1 MSQKGDSNNDPNNET
16 GLVKWFSELNKD
28 SESIAGKKGADLSEI
43 YNLKLPVTPG
53 FVITVPSYDYFIEN
67 SGLKNLIKGQLEK
80 INYQDTNLLN
90 DISEVIRNNI
100 IEAKMPTD
108 LEEEIIEAYENL
120 SASDLSEVH
129 GSALDIL
136 HNAHEPI
143 FVAVR
148 SSATQENLGEKQESF
163 LNIKGMH
170 KLIEYVKRCFASL
183 FTPQAIISRNEKGLE
198 DYPQGIAVIVQRM
211 VDSGKSGII
220 FSKNPN
226 QKDENIIIKSIWG
239 LGEGTSFQEINPDE
253 YIVNKD
259 IEIVDIKIGEKEI
272 AISRDSSGNKTAIK
286 LREEKSKQQVLTRNE
301 VIQLS
306 QLALQLEEHYKEPQE
321 IEFAIEGNEIYL
333 VQTKPTTIE
342 KEIETNEDRTE
353 ENIPEKILPED
364 ETTKPKDEEESSEEV
379 YKKLEN
385 IYMDEIEKV
394 TTKTRT
400 KIKLIVDLPKF
411 AETSSETN
419 IKSVGLT
426 RIEGIISESGK
437 HPNYFLEN
445 GNIKEYEEILFE
457 GINNISKY
465 FNEIWVRTSDIRS
478 DELSNLKGSQI
489 EKEANPKMGL
499 HGIRF
504 SLKNPK
510 ILEAEL
516 NSLKRISETGKK
528 VGIILPNVTLVEE
541 VKKVKEMLNTINFNN
556 AKIGIIIET
565 PSAIQTISQL
575 CDEGIDFIIFG
586 INSLAENILTLDKE
600 NPKTK
605 ELYNEMHPAVLYQIS
620 YVIRV
625 CKRRNVES
633 NIYIENKINKE
644 MIKFLIE
651 NGINSISVDSNYAN
665 ELANQVKELE
675 DTLIKG
681 TDKEPRKYVPKENPE
696 EEEIHIKGVEKLH
709 AKQDRE

>member
-1 MSQKGDSNNDPNNET
+1 MSKKEDNKNNPNNENC
-16 GLVKWFSELNKD
+16 LIKWFSELNKD
-28 SESIAGKKGADLSEI
+28 SVEIAGEKAANLAEI
-43 YNLKLPVTPG
+43 YNLKMPVTPG
-53 FVITVPSYDYFIEN
+53 FVITSPAYDYFIEN
-67 SGLKNLIKGQLEK
+67 SELKNLIKGQLEK

-100 IEAKMPTD
+100 IEAKMPAD

-148 SSATQENLGEKQESF
+148 SSATRENLGEKQESF

-198 DYPQGIAVIVQRM
+198 YYPQGIAVIVQKM

-220 FSKNPN
+220 LSKNPN

-239 LGEGTSFQEINPDE
+239 LGEGNSFQEINPDK
-253 YIVNKD
+253 YIINKD
-259 IEIVDIKIGEKEI
+259 MEIIDIKVGEKEI
-272 AISRDSSGNKTAIK
+272 AISRDSAGNKTAIK

-301 VIQLS
+301 VIRLS
-306 QLALQLEEHYKEPQE
+306 QLSLQLEEHYKEPQE
-321 IEFAIEGNEIYL
+321 IEFAIEGNEVYL
-333 VQTKPTTIE
+333 VQTKPLEVKEDEETIKKLTKEDTSIKEEKKKNLNEPIEDTKKIE
-342 KEIETNEDRTE
+342 KNQIKESKQIN
-353 ENIPEKILPED
+353 
-364 ETTKPKDEEESSEEV
+364 TK
-379 YKKLEN
+379 
-385 IYMDEIEKV
+385 
-394 TTKTRT
+394 T
-400 KIKLIVDLPKF
+400 KIKLIVDSP
-411 AETSSETN
+411 EYSETN

-445 GNIKEYEEILFE
+445 RNVQEYEEIIFN
-457 GINNISKY
+457 GINDIAKN

-478 DELSNLKGSQI
+478 DEFPNLEGSPK

-504 SLKNPK
+504 SIKNVK

-516 NSLKRISETGKK
+516 NALKRIGETGKK

-541 VKKVKEMLNTINFNN
+541 VQKVKEIIKELNFNN
-556 AKIGIIIET
+556 IKLGIMIET
-565 PSAIQTISQL
+565 PAAVQMISQL
-575 CDEGIDFIIFG
+575 CDEKIDFIIFG
-586 INSLAENILTLDKE
+586 INSLTENILTLDKE
-600 NPKTK
+600 NPETK

-625 CKRRNVES
+625 CKRKNVES
-633 NIYIENKINKE
+633 NIYLEDKINKE

-651 NGINSISVDSNYAN
+651 NGINSISVNSNYAN
-665 ELANQVKELE
+665 EIANHVKELE
-675 DTLIKG
+675 EILIKG
-681 TDKEPRKYVPKENPE
+681 TDKEPRRYIPKENTE
-696 EEEIHIKGVEKLH
+696 GEIIPIKGVEKLH
-709 AKQDRE
+709 IQQDQE